1 MGHTSRSIENSG
13 TKNDLNCGDMAQEV
27 SKEKEIIMLPRD
39 CSRDI
44 LTKNVPAFCLCP
56 KSLSEA

>member
-27 SKEKEIIMLPRD
+27 SKEKKIMLPRV

-44 LTKNVPAFCLCP
+44 LTKNVPAFCPCP